1 MQKASA
7 HFFSWPCC
15 TFQMKRNK
23 NEEHTLNHEVVL
35 FFFSLF
41 FTNDLDIDTDIV
53 HMLKC
58 DMSVAEAKTLNSI
71 KKNIHLSGTFRLL
84 CFQMSNFIIRIQS
97 TVQSAGNPRNS
108 SIQTKIKALN
118 CKQIT
123 LNLYVFALNSSLSA
137 PFIKIFLLQFI
148 PTNIHN
154 LPQIFY
160 FQNVNGNWIQN
171 ENVLLIEW
179 KKKRLIQKST
189 HVHSLKFNWAKCASI
204 ESRAF
209 VVVAVSVAV
218 IKCYNANIT
227 VYSQW
232 SEVVLV
238 KTNIKHM
245 INPMKRCE
253 KRKTE

>member
-1 MQKASA
+1 MWQVGGRSENIE
-7 HFFSWPCC
+7 F
-15 TFQMKRNK
+15 NK
-23 NEEHTLNHEVVL
+23 
-35 FFFSLF
+35 
-41 FTNDLDIDTDIV
+41 
-53 HMLKC
+53 
-58 DMSVAEAKTLNSI
+58 
-71 KKNIHLSGTFRLL
+71 KKNIHLSGTFKLL

-179 KKKRLIQKST
+179 KKKEIDPKINTCTLVEIQ
-189 HVHSLKFNWAKCASI
+189 L
-204 ESRAF
+204 
-209 VVVAVSVAV
+209 
-218 IKCYNANIT
+218 
-227 VYSQW
+227 SQVRVDW
-232 SEVVLV
+232 
-238 KTNIKHM
+238 K
-245 INPMKRCE
+245 
-253 KRKTE
+253 